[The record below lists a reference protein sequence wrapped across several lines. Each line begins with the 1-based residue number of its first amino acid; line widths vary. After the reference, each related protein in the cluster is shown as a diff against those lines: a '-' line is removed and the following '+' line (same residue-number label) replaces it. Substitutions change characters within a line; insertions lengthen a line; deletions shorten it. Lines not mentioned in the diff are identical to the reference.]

1 METVNGYRN
10 LYVHT
15 DNKQDF
21 IKTQKPFTRRAKSL
35 LFFFATEVFKYLPDE
50 ARGVLWVCSGWYQP
64 LCCSAVG
71 DTREQ
76 TEGSGD

>member
-35 LFFFATEVFKYLPDE
+35 LFFLLLRSLNICQMRLEVFYESVVAGTNL
-50 ARGVLWVCSGWYQP
+50 Y
-64 LCCSAVG
+64 AVV
-71 DTREQ
+71 R
-76 TEGSGD
+76 

>member
-21 IKTQKPFTRRAKSL
+21 IKTQKPFTGRAKAL
-35 LFFFATEVFKYLPDE
+35 LFLLLRSLNICQMRLGVFYESVVGGTNLY
-50 ARGVLWVCSGWYQP
+50 AAVC
-64 LCCSAVG
+64 
-71 DTREQ
+71 
-76 TEGSGD
+76 

>member
-21 IKTQKPFTRRAKSL
+21 IKTQKSFTRRAKSPLFL
-35 LFFFATEVFKYLPDE
+35 LLRSLNICQMRLEVFYESVVAGTNL
-50 ARGVLWVCSGWYQP
+50 Y
-64 LCCSAVG
+64 AVV
-71 DTREQ
+71 R
-76 TEGSGD
+76 